1 MSWPVLPHGL
11 LGTQAS
17 TGDSDTYQIERSLR
31 FNSADLAH
39 LNRTP
44 SSATNRRVFT
54 FSAWVKLTKFGDTYG
69 PQFITNQNGGV
80 NFSDT
85 ISIYS
90 DSFNVWFAGA
100 TYIIR
105 STQVLRDSGSW
116 YHLVAA
122 IDTTQATAANRVKL
136 YINGVEVT
144 SLSSS
149 GYPPQNYDTG
159 FNTAS
164 VHYIGQL
171 ISTYYSNMYLTEF
184 YWIDGQA
191 LTPSSFGETDAIT
204 GRWKAKAYS
213 GTYGTNG
220 FYLSFKNNSNTSSLG
235 QDQAYVDG
243 VKAQNNFW
251 TTNNF
256 SVTAGAGND
265 SLVDSPTNYG
275 EDTGLGGEVRGN
287 YCTINPLD
295 FSGAG
300 TISNG
305 NLQYVQSTLNARGG
319 RGTIAVSSGKWYWEV
334 TNNGGNNSVGVIK
347 DTGAINSTYIGGNAD
362 GWSYFIDGSK
372 YNNNSSST
380 YGASYTTNDIIGIA
394 LNMDAGTLVFYKN
407 GVSQGT
413 AFTGLSGTLSPAFSS
428 SLTSAVS
435 FTANFGQRPFA
446 YAAPSGFKALCTQ
459 NLPQPTIQK
468 PSTAMDVVTYTGNS
482 STNAITGLGFSPEF
496 VWIKGRSAAHFH
508 GLYDIVRGAG
518 NTKGLYS
525 NTTEAEGTNSSFQNF
540 VSFDSSGFTLGS
552 TTSTNN
558 LNNNTS
564 TYVAWS
570 WDAGSTNSTNTSGS
584 ITSTVRANTQAGF
597 SIVSYTGNGTAGA
610 TVGHGLGVAPKMI
623 IVKNRIT
630 AGFDWVTY
638 HQNMNASP
646 QGGYVSL
653 NSTIAFTSNTG
664 IWNNVA
670 PSSSVFTL
678 GTNTAVNKNAEGHIA
693 YCFAEIEGY
702 SKFGSYTGNASA
714 DGPFVWCGFR
724 PKYIMVKKTSATG
737 PWMVFDS
744 SRDSFNVATSELR
757 PNETTA
763 EPIATRGSVDLL
775 SNGFKIRSTS
785 ATFLGELGDFIFA
798 AFAESP
804 FKYARAR

>member
-1 MSWPVLPHGL
+1 M
-11 LGTQAS
+11 AE
-17 TGDSDTYQIERSLR
+17 I
-31 FNSADLAH
+31 
-39 LNRTP
+39 
-44 SSATNRRVFT
+44 
-54 FSAWVKLTKFGDTYG
+54 
-69 PQFITNQNGGV
+69 
-80 NFSDT
+80 NF
-85 ISIYS
+85 
-90 DSFNVWFAGA
+90 
-100 TYIIR
+100 
-105 STQVLRDSGSW
+105 
-116 YHLVAA
+116 
-122 IDTTQATAANRVKL
+122 
-136 YINGVEVT
+136 
-144 SLSSS
+144 
-149 GYPPQNYDTG
+149 
-159 FNTAS
+159 
-164 VHYIGQL
+164 
-171 ISTYYSNMYLTEF
+171 
-184 YWIDGQA
+184 IDGQA
-191 LTPSSFGETDAIT
+191 LTPSFFGETDAIT

-220 FYLSFKNNSNTSSLG
+220 FYLKFADNSGTTSTTLGKDSSGNGNN
-235 QDQAYVDG
+235 
-243 VKAQNNFW
+243 W
-251 TTNNF
+251 TPNNF

-570 WDAGSTNSTNTSGS
+570 WDAGSTTSTNNSGS
-584 ITSTVRANTQAGF
+584 
-597 SIVSYTGNGTAGA
+597 
-610 TVGHGLGVAPKMI
+610 
-623 IVKNRIT
+623 
-630 AGFDWVTY
+630 
-638 HQNMNASP
+638 
-646 QGGYVSL
+646 
-653 NSTIAFTSNTG
+653 
-664 IWNNVA
+664 
-670 PSSSVFTL
+670 
-678 GTNTAVNKNAEGHIA
+678 
-693 YCFAEIEGY
+693 
-702 SKFGSYTGNASA
+702 
-714 DGPFVWCGFR
+714 
-724 PKYIMVKKTSATG
+724 
-737 PWMVFDS
+737 
-744 SRDSFNVATSELR
+744 
-757 PNETTA
+757 
-763 EPIATRGSVDLL
+763 
-775 SNGFKIRSTS
+775 
-785 ATFLGELGDFIFA
+785 
-798 AFAESP
+798 
-804 FKYARAR
+804 